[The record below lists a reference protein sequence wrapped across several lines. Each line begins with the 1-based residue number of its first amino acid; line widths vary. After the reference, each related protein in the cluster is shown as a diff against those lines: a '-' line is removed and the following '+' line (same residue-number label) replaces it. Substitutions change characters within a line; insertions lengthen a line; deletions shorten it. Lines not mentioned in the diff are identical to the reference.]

1 MTKSEAESLPK
12 PYPTATS
19 PEKLQTTTITTREST
34 EFQELV
40 GTLANTSHR
49 SRPRGRGGG
58 GAEEGLDPNPQKR
71 REGKGRGRPQIQIP
85 PHLPRRSR
93 AVLSISRCMEVMRA
107 REKGYRRKGV
117 APLTGCY
124 HRHALLRWLRGR
136 VGRSEEGGRKGGRSG
151 SPLARQEVR
160 THGGSSGAAARR
172 EKSVGRK
179 RMSG

>member
-34 EFQELV
+34 ESQELA

-49 SRPRGRGGG
+49 SRPRGRGEG
-58 GAEEGLDPNPQKR
+58 GAEEGLDPDPQKR

-107 REKGYRRKGV
+107 REKGQGERELRRSLDATTVTLYSG
-117 APLTGCY
+117 GF
-124 HRHALLRWLRGR
+124 
-136 VGRSEEGGRKGGRSG
+136 EG
-151 SPLARQEVR
+151 AWV
-160 THGGSSGAAARR
+160 AARR
-172 EKSVGRK
+172 EGGAARHWHGRK
-179 RMSG
+179 CERMVEAAGRQRDERKE